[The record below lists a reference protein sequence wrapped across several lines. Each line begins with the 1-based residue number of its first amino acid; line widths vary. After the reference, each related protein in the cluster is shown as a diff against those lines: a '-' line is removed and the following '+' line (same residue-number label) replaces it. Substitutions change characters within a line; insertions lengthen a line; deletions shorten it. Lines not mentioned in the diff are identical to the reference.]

1 MRIHLLVR
9 NSTLLIAGILVALA
23 GSAQDLQRGLRNYQ
37 DVIGGRTTIRQLSDQ
52 ERSEVLQ
59 VRRNLQAGRA
69 KAAAECE
76 NALAQARSAAS
87 ALADYSRLLKNCA
100 EAANFSDDCGAEFRK
115 ARTAQRDYESAVSSV
130 GSNCHQP
137 AGN

>member
-1 MRIHLLVR
+1 MRVHLLVR
-9 NSTLLIAGILVALA
+9 KSALLIAGILVALA
-23 GSAQDLQRGLRNYQ
+23 VSAQDLERGLRNYQ
-37 DVIGGRTTIRQLSDQ
+37 DVMGGRKTIGQLSDQ

-59 VRRNLQAGRA
+59 VRRNLQAKRA
-69 KAAAECE
+69 KAAGECE

-115 ARTAQRDYESAVSSV
+115 GRTAHRDYESAVSSV
-130 GSNCHQP
+130 RSNCQQP